1 MKTLRTI
8 GIAVVAM
15 TLTGGTAGA
24 VGRQTGGTTNG
35 ITASEIK
42 LAYPDIDFAKLKD
55 VGVKID
61 RGDAQKIFDAL
72 TDQLNAEGGIKG
84 RKVHVEVVKYDLL
97 NPADAESA
105 CVKMTEDLKVFG
117 VLNGFDGP
125 VQSVTKCITDHKTL
139 LVGGSPE
146 VATATKTPWISG
158 PPSQDRAARVFVELM
173 AKKGLFKGKTIGIS
187 TDPAQEQTTKKVI
200 VPALKKAGYT
210 PKVVVVDD
218 GPPGDT
224 AAADANWDVF
234 AEKFKSAGVDHVILV
249 GAETSGGLTRLLDRG
264 VKATVSSPTNGQV
277 ESLGTSQT
285 QRPASDYDGYYTWTG
300 LTPDQIFA
308 DPGMHKC
315 VQTFEKAN
323 PSITVKKPSAVAEGD
338 TDWATGILTA
348 CGQLGLFTTVAERVG
363 KNLNNQS
370 FIDTVEGM
378 TANFVSPG
386 GQYNTFGPKKFDAT
400 NGFRLGV
407 FDHTMGKTGGVK
419 PLGSLQNLP

>member
-8 GIAVVAM
+8 AIAVVAL
-15 TLTGGTAGA
+15 TLTVGTAGA

-187 TDPAQEQTTKKVI
+187 TDPAQ
-200 VPALKKAGYT
+200 
-210 PKVVVVDD
+210 
-218 GPPGDT
+218 
-224 AAADANWDVF
+224 
-234 AEKFKSAGVDHVILV
+234 
-249 GAETSGGLTRLLDRG
+249 
-264 VKATVSSPTNGQV
+264 
-277 ESLGTSQT
+277 
-285 QRPASDYDGYYTWTG
+285 
-300 LTPDQIFA
+300 
-308 DPGMHKC
+308 
-315 VQTFEKAN
+315 
-323 PSITVKKPSAVAEGD
+323 
-338 TDWATGILTA
+338 
-348 CGQLGLFTTVAERVG
+348 
-363 KNLNNQS
+363 
-370 FIDTVEGM
+370 
-378 TANFVSPG
+378 
-386 GQYNTFGPKKFDAT
+386 
-400 NGFRLGV
+400 
-407 FDHTMGKTGGVK
+407 
-419 PLGSLQNLP
+419 